1 MFNPKR
7 LTLARQRRRLTAR
20 SLAEQAFLAADT
32 ISRLEKGQNEPDEN
46 TIGSIARVL
55 DYPVGFFYLDD
66 PEDLDSDAVSFRSFS
81 KMSMK
86 ERQAAESAGQLALSL
101 SCWIEERFSLPAVD
115 VPDLGQEQ
123 DPAIAAYLVR
133 QAWGI
138 GESAI
143 GNLIGLLET
152 HGVRVFSLSE
162 DTAAVNAFSFWRD
175 GKPFIFLNNFKTA
188 ESSLFDAAHELGHLV
203 MHKQESLRDRKDAE
217 KEANA
222 FASAFLMPENDVKSR
237 IGYPITVSV
246 ILKAK
251 LRWRVSA
258 MALAY
263 RLHTLD
269 KLSSWQYKSIC
280 IELGRR
286 GYRTGEPIGTERETS
301 AIWKKILQN
310 LWSDRIGRAEIAREL
325 NWPLEELEGL
335 TQHLSERRTVVPKSE
350 NNHLSLIK

>member
-20 SLAEQAFLAADT
+20 NLAEQANLAADT
-32 ISRLEKGQNEPDEN
+32 ISRLEKGLHEPDDS
-46 TIGSIARVL
+46 TVASIANVL
-55 DYPVGFFYLDD
+55 GYPIGFFYLDD
-66 PEDLDSDAVSFRSFS
+66 PEDLNSDAVSFRSFS

-101 SCWIEERFSLPAVD
+101 SNWIEEHFSLPSVN
-115 VPDLGQEQ
+115 VPDLSHEQ
-123 DPAIAAYLVR
+123 DPATAAYLVR

-152 HGVRVFSLSE
+152 HGIRVFSLSE

-175 GKPFIFLNNFKTA
+175 GKPFIFLNNFKTP

-203 MHKQESLRDRKDAE
+203 MHKQENPRDRRNAE

-222 FASAFLMPENDVKSR
+222 FASAFLMPKNDVKAR
-237 IGYPITVSV
+237 IGYPITVDL
-246 ILKAK
+246 ILRAK

-263 RLHTLD
+263 RLHTLG

-286 GYRTGEPIGTERETS
+286 GYRTAEPIGTDRES
-301 AIWKKILQN
+301 SVVWKKILQN
-310 LWSDRIGRAEIAREL
+310 LWSDKIGKAEIAQKL

-335 TQHLSERRTVVPKSE
+335 TQHLSERRPTPVKSE
-350 NNHLSLIK
+350 YKCLSLVK